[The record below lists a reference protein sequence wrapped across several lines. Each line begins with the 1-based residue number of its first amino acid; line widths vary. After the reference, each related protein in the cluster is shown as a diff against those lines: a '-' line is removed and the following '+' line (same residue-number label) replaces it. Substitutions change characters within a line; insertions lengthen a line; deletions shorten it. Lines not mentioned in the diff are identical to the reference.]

1 MKLKTW
7 INQNNQLFT
16 TIKNEYPTY
25 FEYVEIRY
33 QNFEL
38 KYPEETFNYLITS
51 FCLENKKELKKF
63 EQLKDLNILP
73 DKLGTFSNTNEKANN
88 KFKGENTV
96 NYVGLNVEGTF
107 NKNDTNSDSNLTTE
121 RSNSTLNL
129 LSELIKLNDLT
140 FLNQFKS
147 LNIEFEKLLITKIP
161 FEV

>member
-7 INQNNQLFT
+7 INQNNNFFT

-25 FEYVEIRY
+25 FEYVETRY

-38 KYPEETFNYLITS
+38 KYPEQTFNYLITS

-161 FEV
+161 FDI